1 MCDTGGSMGTIH
13 VRVPDESVELVRR
26 LRERIQERVGPNVRV
41 TQATVILE
49 ALDRLQ
55 EHYKRLDRDKGRER

>member
-1 MCDTGGSMGTIH
+1 MGTIH